1 MKNIGIIGARK
12 YQDKQ
17 SVVDLVQSLPRSSTI
32 ITSSCKGVC
41 TWASETAISEGLQV
55 RIFSPDL
62 SGIGSRVEMVE
73 RYYQRNRELIS
84 ACQVVHAFIS
94 LEGLTGGTKY
104 EVFYAKRLKKEL
116 FLNWENGKIQR
127 HFQQQSMLLHD
138 TEKDFG
144 AGWLSFFSEALA

>member
-17 SVVDLVQSLPRSSTI
+17 SVVDLVQSLPMNSTI
-32 ITSSCKGVC
+32 ITSSCNGVC
-41 TWASETAISEGLQV
+41 AWVREAASSHGLKV

-62 SGIGSRVEMVE
+62 AGIRSRVEMVE

-84 ACQVVHAFIS
+84 ACHVVHAFIS

-104 EVFYAKRLKKEL
+104 EVHYAKRLNKKL
-116 FLNWENGKIQR
+116 FLHWENGKIQR